1 VIGTISWFNKEK
13 GIGFVHDEK
22 GQDHFIHY
30 KELKK
35 TKIHKLNENDEIEF
49 EILTG
54 PKGTY
59 ITNVSILNYKK
70 SNIIIKQTSNLER
83 FKKKLYNE
91 VDHFNESKKTPEDF
105 KNLKSHIF
113 SQVIETYYGKKGL
126 EYFYD
131 FSNQENITNVNI

>member
-1 VIGTISWFNKEK
+1 MIGTVSWFNKEK
-13 GIGFVHDEK
+13 GIGFVHDEI

-30 KELKK
+30 KELQK
-35 TKIHKLNENDEIEF
+35 TKIHKLYENDEIEF

-54 PKGTY
+54 SKGTY

-70 SNIIIKQTSNLER
+70 NDTIKQTSNLER
-83 FKKKLYNE
+83 FKKKIYKE
-91 VDHFNESKKTPEDF
+91 VDHFNESNKTAEDF

-113 SQVIETYYGKKGL
+113 SQVIEEYYGKKGL